1 MITDNK
7 KQVEPVSKE
16 QMEKMVALELRL
28 DEFDKNLE
36 IMAKKVVYTILYFS
50 TTKFEQ
56 KSNDR
61 YLATIILNSMIQ
73 DQQFIMYINKRA
85 KEVALEVVESK
96 INAMKLALDQ
106 KISS

>member
-1 MITDNK
+1 
-7 KQVEPVSKE
+7 
-16 QMEKMVALELRL
+16 MVALELRL

-73 DQQFIMYINKRA
+73 D
-85 KEVALEVVESK
+85 
-96 INAMKLALDQ
+96 
-106 KISS
+106 